1 MTTPLLTVDNLRIEA
16 ARTGEAVVDDISF
29 DIARGE
35 FLAVVG
41 ESGSGKT
48 VAARTVLGLLPPG
61 LRRTGGRIVLDG
73 EDLATLSPKRLRA
86 LRGPEVGMVFQE
98 PMVSLNPAISVGA
111 QMAEGLSLHMRAVQE
126 GNQAALPRHAG
137 ARPDPR
143 SRAHLRRLSA
153 RILRRHAATD
163 HAGLGDAAAAKAPD
177 RRRADHRVGHP
188 DPARSARPDG
198 GPGAATMARR

>member
-61 LRRTGGRIVLDG
+61 LRRTGGRIVLGG
-73 EDLATLSPKRLRA
+73 ENLA
-86 LRGPEVGMVFQE
+86 
-98 PMVSLNPAISVGA
+98 
-111 QMAEGLSLHMRAVQE
+111 
-126 GNQAALPRHAG
+126 
-137 ARPDPR
+137 
-143 SRAHLRRLSA
+143 
-153 RILRRHAATD
+153 
-163 HAGLGDAAAAKAPD
+163 APPPPP
-177 RRRADHRVGHP
+177 RRRP
-188 DPARSARPDG
+188 
-198 GPGAATMARR
+198 RRAGVRHGFPEAHGSP

>member
-16 ARTGEAVVDDISF
+16 ARTGEAVVDDVSF

-86 LRGPEVGMVFQE
+86 LRGPDVGMVFQE

-111 QMAEGLSLHMRAVQE
+111 QMAEGLSLHMRLSKKEIRQRC
-126 GNQAALPRHAG
+126 L
-137 ARPDPR
+137 DMR
-143 SRAHLRRLSA
+143 SGS
-153 RILRRHAATD
+153 
-163 HAGLGDAAAAKAPD
+163 
-177 RRRADHRVGHP
+177 
-188 DPARSARPDG
+188 RSAIPRAPST
-198 GPGAATMARR
+198 PIRTNSPAACGNGSCWPR